1 MEQKLQEFHEAIVE
15 KNLEAFKE
23 ILKKDPKILDRIKVG
38 CFIHTPLH
46 VAAYHGHLEFVKEI
60 LKKSPGLVEVL
71 DSRRWSPLH
80 LASAQGHLA
89 IVQELVSKNR
99 DMCTSLDG
107 DARTPLHLAAMK
119 GKKEVLDKLFEESLC
134 SPHALMNAKDV
145 AGNTI
150 LHLAVRN
157 KEFKVVDYLLKK
169 IEMAEKSENRIKAVN
184 AVNNYG
190 YTAYDMIVMEI
201 EENTEEIKATFR
213 KVKAMKAKDLSQGA
227 WLSKKRDIL
236 MVVASLIATM
246 AFQAGLNPPG
256 GFWPDN
262 APSHRAGEAI
272 MAYNYPNTYPYF
284 IRANTTGFVASVST
298 ILLLITGWPF
308 KKKFFMWLMV
318 VIMWVTITSIAFT
331 YAFSIVVVSPKKQ
344 REPLSNTIVV
354 GAIVWCSVM
363 VSLLIA
369 HTIRVINWWLKT
381 KKGIHVWP
389 EIKNFFN
396 SCRQVR
402 NSEKF
407 DIKKSPSHP
416 LSLCALFFI
425 SVEPI
430 STTDMEIE
438 FALHIAEKIG
448 ANSPITSVAIE
459 HIGYGGEENK
469 RVLVVKLRA
478 DEEGF

>member
-15 KNLEAFKE
+15 KNLVAFTE
-23 ILKKDPKILDRIKVG
+23 ILEKDPKILDGIKVG

-46 VAAYHGHLEFVKEI
+46 VAAYHGHLEFVQEI
-60 LKKSPGLVEVL
+60 LEKSPGLVEVL

-80 LASAQGHLA
+80 LASARGHLD
-89 IVQELVSKNR
+89 IVQALVTKNR

-119 GKKEVLDKLFEESLC
+119 GKKEVLHKLFQESLY
-134 SPHALMNAKDV
+134 SPHELMNAKDV

-157 KEFKVVDYLLKK
+157 KEFEVVDYLLEK
-169 IEMAEKSENRIKAVN
+169 IKIAEKTENRIKAVN

-190 YTAYDMIVMEI
+190 YTTYDIVMEI
-201 EENTEEIKATFR
+201 EENTEELTKIKATFR
-213 KVKAMKAKDLSQGA
+213 KVKAMKEKDLSQGA

-262 APSHRAGEAI
+262 TPPHRAGEAI

-284 IRANTTGFVASVST
+284 IRANTIGFVASVST

-308 KKKFFMWLMV
+308 KKKFFMWLLV

-331 YAFSIVVVSPKKQ
+331 YAFSIVVVSPKRE

-396 SCRQVR
+396 SINSCR
-402 NSEKF
+402 
-407 DIKKSPSHP
+407 
-416 LSLCALFFI
+416 
-425 SVEPI
+425 
-430 STTDMEIE
+430 
-438 FALHIAEKIG
+438 
-448 ANSPITSVAIE
+448 
-459 HIGYGGEENK
+459 
-469 RVLVVKLRA
+469 
-478 DEEGF
+478 